1 MFTIKGKE
9 YNPRI
14 DNNTLF
20 DYASFKGIGIAKLFS
35 LLEDITPDHLKG
47 VIVFAATKENLGIN
61 MDDINE
67 EINQRIEF
75 ISELMLHLAENLTP
89 KVPESEETKKKGS
102 KANP

>member
-47 VIVFAATKENLGIN
+47 VIVFAATREGLGIN
-61 MDDINE
+61 MDDVND
-67 EINQRIEF
+67 EINQRIEVMAEM
-75 ISELMLHLAENLTP
+75 IVHLSENLTP
-89 KVPESEETKKKGS
+89 KVPESEETKKKAVRA
-102 KANP
+102 KP

>member
-20 DYASFKGIGIAKLFS
+20 DYASFKGIGIVKLFS

-61 MDDINE
+61 MDDINN
-67 EINQRIEF
+67 EINNRIEF

-89 KVPESEETKKKGS
+89 KVPESEETKKKGA
-102 KANP
+102 KEKP